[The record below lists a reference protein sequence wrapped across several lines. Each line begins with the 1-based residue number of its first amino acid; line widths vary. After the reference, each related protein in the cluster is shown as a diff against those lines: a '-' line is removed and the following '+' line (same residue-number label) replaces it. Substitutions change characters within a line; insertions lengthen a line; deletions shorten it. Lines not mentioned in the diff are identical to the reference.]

1 MRGAFFMSAD
11 PAYYEPPAPPAGG
24 IYPEKPN
31 VLGNMQ
37 EQYVTDDGFS
47 WVGSRTLSPNRID
60 EVTTTVTPETFEEMS
75 QDPKIHKSKRI
86 RINGVLTDELILA
99 TGATEAEVNESE
111 YKKFVK
117 VMHFCERMVSGL
129 ETPLWRVLEMM
140 LDGGYEQ
147 GHKIAESD
155 WEYRIDKPTKKIQT
169 GKKNSR
175 PSTSF
180 SLRRFFGLKAQDETP
195 KSKRGTTILSQPQTR
210 LMPRAI
216 KVKPRGAALFVVD
229 AFLNVLGLVPSW
241 NGARTWYPNQV
252 ITRDKFLVFTNNP
265 VDDDPRG
272 TSAWRPSFWAWS
284 FKNFIPRQYLTYLLN
299 EAVPVPVLTLPKGMQ
314 SWLVKRDEDQNII
327 YKKDPITGDLTTE
340 PELIETVKA
349 AELTLK
355 NVRGGQGV
363 AIPFEAKLDAYGGN
377 RGGAQDTVFPNA
389 ISSADEQIEESILLQ
404 PLAQSQGGSNSQK
417 GAMTHENRLVDSFYW
432 DKRSLC
438 TMLLYDFFAVGVR
451 MNLGE
456 EWLAYMPKASLGD
469 SEKRDWARDLE
480 VISKAYFYGFI
491 DDTQRAELCAWLSLP
506 KPGPS
511 RAEMLMQGQGNPNGA
526 QQGKDGAPAP
536 DNNQRPDKQP
546 ENKKRNDGNSTP
558 KQTVR
563 VHDDQMEDSLEA
575 LYEQVATR
583 ETAEQGFSTLGYYA
597 RRRKSFVEYRH

>member
-229 AFLNVLGLVPSW
+229 AFLNVLGLVPLEWRVEQLRGIRIRSLPAT
-241 NGARTWYPNQV
+241 N
-252 ITRDKFLVFTNNP
+252 FSSFTNNP

-272 TSAWRPSFWAWS
+272 
-284 FKNFIPRQYLTYLLN
+284 NFSVATFIL
-299 EAVPVPVLTLPKGMQ
+299 GMEFQ
-314 SWLVKRDEDQNII
+314 
-327 YKKDPITGDLTTE
+327 
-340 PELIETVKA
+340 ELHT
-349 AELTLK
+349 
-355 NVRGGQGV
+355 Q
-363 AIPFEAKLDAYGGN
+363 
-377 RGGAQDTVFPNA
+377 A
-389 ISSADEQIEESILLQ
+389 ISDLL
-404 PLAQSQGGSNSQK
+404 
-417 GAMTHENRLVDSFYW
+417 
-432 DKRSLC
+432 
-438 TMLLYDFFAVGVR
+438 
-451 MNLGE
+451 
-456 EWLAYMPKASLGD
+456 
-469 SEKRDWARDLE
+469 
-480 VISKAYFYGFI
+480 
-491 DDTQRAELCAWLSLP
+491 TQ
-506 KPGPS
+506 
-511 RAEMLMQGQGNPNGA
+511 
-526 QQGKDGAPAP
+526 
-536 DNNQRPDKQP
+536 
-546 ENKKRNDGNSTP
+546 
-558 KQTVR
+558 
-563 VHDDQMEDSLEA
+563 
-575 LYEQVATR
+575 
-583 ETAEQGFSTLGYYA
+583 
-597 RRRKSFVEYRH
+597 